1 MESDYK
7 KLKPKLSIELEQ
19 ENPPQK
25 KSLWQ
30 KIKDLHTQRPEGESS
45 EDWRNRE

>member
-19 ENPPQK
+19 DKQPQK
-25 KSLWQ
+25 KSFWQ
-30 KIKDLHTQRPEGESS
+30 KVKEFFTQEPEDSDLS
-45 EDWRNRE
+45 DW